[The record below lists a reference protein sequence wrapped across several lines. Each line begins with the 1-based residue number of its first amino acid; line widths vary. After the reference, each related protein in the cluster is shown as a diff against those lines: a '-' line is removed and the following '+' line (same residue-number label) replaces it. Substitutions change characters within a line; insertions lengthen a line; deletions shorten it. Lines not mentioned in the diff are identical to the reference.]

1 MVRATLAHPWRRSA
15 IALLAAYGLAL
26 QALLSGLGGGLHP
39 APAGIAPLCAPE
51 DGAASRPKRG
61 APASH
66 AELCCVLACH
76 ASALGEA
83 AVGPAMA
90 GSLQL
95 IGAIFT
101 DPEVAFELANR
112 KLRPVGSRAPPIAA

>member
-1 MVRATLAHPWRRSA
+1 MVRAALAHPWRRGA

-26 QALLSGLGGGLHP
+26 QALLSGLGGALHP
-39 APAGIAPLCAPE
+39 APAGVAPLCAPE
-51 DGAASRPKRG
+51 DGAAGPKRG
-61 APASH
+61 APAPH

-83 AVGPAMA
+83 AVAPATA

-95 IGAIFT
+95 IGAISA
-101 DPEVAFELANR
+101 DREVAFELAAR